1 MIKSIL
7 CAVDISQ
14 TTSEEQVLQTAAKL
28 AELDGASL
36 DVVTIVP
43 NFSMNLVGS
52 YFDENFQKQA
62 AKEAK
67 QRLHDMVT
75 KVLGAEWDEKVRH
88 IVAAGSIY
96 EEILQLADQTE
107 ADLIVIGAHK
117 PDLKD
122 YLLGPN
128 SARVVRHSKCS
139 VYVVRES

>member
-1 MIKSIL
+1 MTKKIL

-14 TTSEEQVLQTAAKL
+14 TDSEEAVLRIAAKL
-28 AELDGASL
+28 ADLDEASM

-43 NFSMNLVGS
+43 NFGMNLVGS

-62 AKEAK
+62 VKEAK
-67 QRLHDMVT
+67 DRLHQMVT

-96 EEILQLADQTE
+96 EEILQLADQID

-139 VYVVRES
+139 VYVVREG